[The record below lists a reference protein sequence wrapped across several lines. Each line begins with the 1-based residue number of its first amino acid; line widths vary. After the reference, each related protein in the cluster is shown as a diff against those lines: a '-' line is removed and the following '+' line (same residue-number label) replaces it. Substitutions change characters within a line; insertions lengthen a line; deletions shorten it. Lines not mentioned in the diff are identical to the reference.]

1 MYVFLLSVA
10 AFIALVLLAAYRYR
24 EVVLP
29 YMPRAIRSRLE
40 VYAPLPSFDDAA
52 AAGFSTATFN
62 LADNEGDERTGLDQA
77 GLDQIRRIMSRV
89 RVRILCA
96 LLTRQYNISFDEAR
110 LRRQRAPD
118 TAAIVS

>member
-1 MYVFLLSVA
+1 MFLFAASVV

-52 AAGFSTATFN
+52 AAGFSTVNFD
-62 LADNEGDERTGLDQA
+62 LADNEGGA
-77 GLDQIRRIMSRV
+77 
-89 RVRILCA
+89 
-96 LLTRQYNISFDEAR
+96 
-110 LRRQRAPD
+110 
-118 TAAIVS
+118 